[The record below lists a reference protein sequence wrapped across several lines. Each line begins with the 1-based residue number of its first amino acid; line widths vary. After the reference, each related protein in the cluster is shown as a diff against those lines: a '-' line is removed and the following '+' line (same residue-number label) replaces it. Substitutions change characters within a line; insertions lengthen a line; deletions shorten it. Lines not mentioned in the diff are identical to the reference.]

1 LALDDADLV
10 HRTLRGD
17 LEAFGGLYERYARL
31 VRAVLWDATHDLSQ
45 AHDLAQDVFLR
56 AFQRLPELRDP
67 ARFGAWVVGIARL
80 AAKEWQRSQVRGKAG
95 AHFDSAVSGE
105 STRLA
110 TNGEDDRLS
119 VLLDL
124 MADLP
129 EMERLAL
136 HAFYLESQNA
146 EQAARTLGLSRSAF
160 YKLLQHA
167 RERLSLR
174 YRQAQDGNR

>member
-17 LEAFGGLYERYARL
+17 LEAFGDLYERYARL
-31 VRAVLWDATHDLSQ
+31 VRAVCWDATHDLSQ
-45 AHDLAQDVFLR
+45 AQDLAQEVFLR
-56 AFQRLPELRDP
+56 AFQRLSELREP
-67 ARFGAWVVGIARL
+67 AKFGAWVVGIARL
-80 AAKEWQRSQVRGKAG
+80 AAKEWQRSRVRDKDRLG
-95 AHFDSAVSGE
+95 SAVSGE
-105 STRLA
+105 SSRLA
-110 TNGEDDRLS
+110 ADCEDDRLA

-136 HAFYLESQNA
+136 HAFYLENQNA
-146 EQAARTLGLSRSAF
+146 EQAAMTIGLSRSAF

-167 RERLSLR
+167 RENLALR
-174 YRQAQDGNR
+174 YRQTQDGSR

>member
-17 LEAFGGLYERYARL
+17 LETFGGLYDRYARL

-45 AHDLAQDVFLR
+45 AQDLTQEVFLR
-56 AFQRLPELRDP
+56 AFQRLPELREP
-67 ARFGAWVVGIARL
+67 AKFGAWVVGIARL
-80 AAKEWQRSQVRGKAG
+80 SAKEWQRSRVR
-95 AHFDSAVSGE
+95 DRDRLESAVSGE
-105 STRLA
+105 NSRLGA
-110 TNGEDDRLS
+110 DCEDDRLA

-136 HAFYLESQNA
+136 HSFYLESQNA
-146 EQAARTLGLSRSAF
+146 DQAAMTTGLSRSAF
-160 YKLLQHA
+160 YKLLNHA
-167 RERLSLR
+167 REKLALR
-174 YRQAQDGNR
+174 YRQTQDDTR